1 VSHNVIE
8 ASWRALVDS
17 VDYKLHRARR
27 PGVRRRRTADE

>member
-1 VSHNVIE
+1 VIE

-27 PGVRRRRTADE
+27 PGVGRRRHAVAPRG